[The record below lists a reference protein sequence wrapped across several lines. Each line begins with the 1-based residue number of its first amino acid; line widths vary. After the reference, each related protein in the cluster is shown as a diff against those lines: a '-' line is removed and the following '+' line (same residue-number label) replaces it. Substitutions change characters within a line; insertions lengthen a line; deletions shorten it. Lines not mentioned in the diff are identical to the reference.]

1 MVTYADLIQFCLLI
15 VALVGLVQH
24 NLVLY
29 NLQGE
34 KQPPTTC
41 NSERLMKTLFNCW
54 KVNRAALAFPFLT

>member
-1 MVTYADLIQFCLLI
+1 MLI
-15 VALVGLVQH
+15 VALAGLVQH
-24 NLVLY
+24 NLVLYNLVLY